1 MPSAAQKETGISPT
15 DGPAR
20 QGSLRQLLADPSAF
34 LRVAELIPSRGPLSD
49 SEAGRISDYADDMA
63 ASGAA
68 HVFSITDNAGGSP
81 KIAPEALGLRLM
93 ERGREVIL
101 HLSCKELNR
110 NGLESRAWLLAS
122 LGFENILA
130 ITGDYPVDSYHGRA
144 TPVFDM
150 DSVAL
155 LDMLHLMNLG
165 LKQVVTRKGEPER
178 LPATNFFLGA
188 GVSPFKQQERELLP
202 QFMKLERKIAAGA
215 GFVMTQLG
223 YDTRKFDEL
232 LRFMEIRGLGQVPV
246 IANIYLL
253 SLPVARYFHKGAVA
267 GAFVSDDLLALCQQ
281 QAASPDKGKA
291 FFLLFA
297 AMQIAA
303 ARHLG
308 YRGAYLSGNMKP
320 EQFLNIFETAESY
333 SPEECAQFAREIQ
346 YPQPRE
352 FYYFEK
358 NPDTGLSSSQVNQS
372 YLRSLTPEGRK
383 ALRGRIPVAY
393 KINRL
398 FHDQL
403 FDRKAPGFGL
413 AKRFYDRT
421 ENAPALGR
429 ALHTLEQA
437 VKIPMFGCRDCGDCS
452 LPDIAYMCPGADCAK
467 NQRNGPCGGSHQ
479 GICELTDKECIWAR
493 AYERMKAYGQ
503 EESMLQRPVV
513 LRDDNLKG
521 TSSWANTFLDRDH
534 SAPEKNGAE

>member
-1 MPSAAQKETGISPT
+1 MPSAPQKENGISPT

-20 QGSLRQLLADPSAF
+20 PGSLRQLLAESTAF
-34 LRVAELIPSRGPLSD
+34 VRVAEMVPSRGPLSD
-49 SEAGRISDYADDMA
+49 AEAGRISDYADDLA
-63 ASGAA
+63 SSGAA
-68 HVFSITDNAGGSP
+68 HAFSITDNAGGSP

-93 ERGREVIL
+93 ERGREVVL

-130 ITGDYPVDSYHGRA
+130 ITGDYPVDSYRGRA
-144 TPVFDM
+144 APVFDM

-155 LDMLHLMNLG
+155 LEMLHRMNQG

-202 QFMKLERKIAAGA
+202 QYMKLERKIAAGA
-215 GFVMTQLG
+215 QFVMTQLG
-223 YDTRKFDEL
+223 YDSRKFDGL
-232 LRFMEIRGLGQVPV
+232 LRYMETRGLSETPV
-246 IANIYLL
+246 IANVYLL
-253 SLPVARYFHKGAVA
+253 SLPVARYFHRGKVA
-267 GAFVSDDLLALCQQ
+267 GVYVSDELLELCQR
-281 QAASPDKGKA
+281 QAASPDKGKS
-291 FFLLFA
+291 FFHQFA
-297 AMQIAA
+297 AMQIAV

-308 YRGAYLSGNMKP
+308 YRGAYLSGHMNP
-320 EQFLNIFETAESY
+320 EEFLNIFETAEFY
-333 SPEECAQFAREIQ
+333 SPQECAQFAREIQ
-346 YPQPRE
+346 YAQPRE

-358 NPDTGLSSSQVNQS
+358 DPETGLSSSQVNHS

-383 ALRGRIPVAY
+383 ALRARIPVAY
-393 KINRL
+393 KVNRL

-403 FDRKAPGFGL
+403 FDRTAPVFGL
-413 AKRFYDRT
+413 ARRFYGRVED
-421 ENAPALGR
+421 APALGR
-429 ALHTLEQA
+429 TLHTLEQA

-452 LPDIAYMCPGADCAK
+452 LPDIAYMCPGAECAK

-479 GICELTDKECIWAR
+479 GICEVTDKECIWAR
-493 AYERMKAYGQ
+493 AYERLKAYGQ
-503 EESMLQRPVV
+503 EESMLDRPVV
-513 LRDDNLKG
+513 LRDDALKG

-534 SAPEKNGAE
+534 SAPEKDGGE